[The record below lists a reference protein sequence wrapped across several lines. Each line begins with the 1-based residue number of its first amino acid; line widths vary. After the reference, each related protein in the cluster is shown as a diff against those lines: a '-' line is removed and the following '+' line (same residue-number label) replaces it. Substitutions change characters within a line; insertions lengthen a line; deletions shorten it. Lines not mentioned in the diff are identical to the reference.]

1 MIVSF
6 DEEDFEMK
14 LQEIEDFFTSDIS
27 VFFNSSS
34 TVTSYFDFYYPDVL
48 TWCKFH
54 TNVLKLME
62 NNGEHHE
69 GTEENVVIAKS
80 PLLF

>member
-34 TVTSYFDFYYPDVL
+34 TVTSYFDFY
-48 TWCKFH
+48 
-54 TNVLKLME
+54 
-62 NNGEHHE
+62 
-69 GTEENVVIAKS
+69 
-80 PLLF
+80 